1 MRRRTTL
8 RRWAFGWLLAVSL
21 GVSYHQTVSP
31 QISNPVASPETTRLQ
46 SSSLG
51 SPPAAQ
57 HRAVLNRYCVTCHNQ
72 ELKTAGLMLD
82 NIDVEN
88 ISEGAQ
94 VWEKV
99 LDKLRAG
106 AMPPAG
112 MPRPD
117 KSTSDALVAWLETE
131 LTREAVA
138 NPNPGRP
145 AIQRLNRA
153 EYTNAIRDLL
163 AVDIDGASL
172 LPADDV
178 SYGFDNIGD
187 VLSVSTML
195 MERYMSAARKIAQL
209 AIGDPALRAETYEVH
224 RFLVQEDRISEDL
237 PFGSRGGMA
246 IRHFF
251 PLDGDYV
258 VKIRL
263 RRDYSGEVILGID
276 EPHQLDVR
284 LDGTRI
290 KLFQVGGEQDTQGS
304 DAENAVKEYRRTA
317 DVGLEVRFSAD
328 AGTRLVGVTFA
339 KETTVPEGIFQPRL
353 AGIETKYWRDN
364 PLSVTRVTI
373 SGPYDI
379 KGPGDTPSRRRIFL
393 CRPTGSGD
401 EEACAEKILS
411 TLAGRAYRRPVT
423 DADVQTLLSL
433 YKEVQSSQGF
443 EAGIRMALR
452 AILVSPEFL
461 FRIERD
467 PAGVAAN
474 TAYEISD
481 LELASRLSFFLW
493 SSIPDDPLLDLAAA
507 GELKDPAV
515 LEEQVGRMTADPR
528 FQALVDNFA
537 GQWLYLRNMRLVTPE
552 QSVFPTFDENL
563 RQAFQR
569 ETELFF
575 ESMLREDRSV
585 MDLLTADYTFVN
597 ERLARHYQIP
607 NIYGSHFRR
616 VTLGDEHRKG
626 LLGQGSIL
634 TVTSYANRTSPVL
647 RGKWLLENM
656 LGTPPPPPPP
666 DVPALK
672 DRGEDGEA
680 LSVRE
685 RMEQH
690 RADPACASCHEVMD
704 PLGFALE
711 NFDGIGG
718 WRTTSEANTPIDAS
732 GVLPDGTRFE
742 GPVGLRDLLVSRRQQ
757 FVTTVTERLLTYAL
771 GRGVENYDDPAVRKI
786 VQEAAPSDYRWSS
799 IIMGIVRSVPFQMR
813 RSPES

>member
-8 RRWAFGWLLAVSL
+8 KRWVFGWLLAALL
-21 GVSYHQTVSP
+21 GVSYHQTVRP
-31 QISNPVASPETTRLQ
+31 QISNPVAPPETTRLQ
-46 SSSLG
+46 SSNPG

-57 HRAVLNRYCVTCHNQ
+57 QRAVLNRYCVTCHNQ

-82 NIDVEN
+82 NLDVEN
-88 ISEGAQ
+88 ISEGAEL
-94 VWEKV
+94 WEKV

-117 KSTSDALVAWLETE
+117 RSTSDALVAWLETE
-131 LTREAVA
+131 LAREATA
-138 NPNPGRP
+138 KPNPGRP

-163 AVDIDGASL
+163 EVDIDGASL

-195 MERYMSAARKIAQL
+195 MERYLSAARKVTQL
-209 AIGDPALRAETYEVH
+209 AIGDSTMRSDTYDVH

-258 VKIRL
+258 IQIRL
-263 RRDYSGEVILGID
+263 KRDYSGEEILGIH
-276 EPHQLDVR
+276 ERHQLDVL
-284 LDGTRI
+284 LDGARI
-290 KLFQVGGEQDTQGS
+290 KLFQVGGEQDTPGS
-304 DAENAVKEYRRTA
+304 NAEKNPVEYRRTA
-317 DVGLEVRFSAD
+317 DAGLEVRFPAE
-328 AGTRLVGVTFA
+328 AGKRLVGITFV

-353 AGIETKYWRDN
+353 AGIETKFWRDN
-364 PLSVTRVTI
+364 SLSVTRVSI
-373 SGPYDI
+373 SGPYDA
-379 KGPGDTPSRRRIFL
+379 KGAGNIPSRRKIFT
-393 CRPTGSGD
+393 CRPAGSGD
-401 EEACAEKILS
+401 KEACAEQILS
-411 TLAGRAYRRPVT
+411 ALARRAYRRPVT
-423 DADVQTLLSL
+423 DADIQTLLSL
-433 YKEVQSSQGF
+433 YRQVQSSQGF
-443 EAGIRMALR
+443 EAGIGMALR

-467 PAGVAAN
+467 PADVAPD
-474 TAYEISD
+474 TAYRISD

-493 SSIPDDPLLDLAAA
+493 SSIPDDQLLDLAEA

-515 LEEQVGRMTADPR
+515 LEEQVGRMLDDSR
-528 FQALVDNFA
+528 SQALVNNFA

-552 QSVFPTFDENL
+552 QSVFPTFDQNL
-563 RQAFQR
+563 RHAFQR

-607 NIYGSHFRR
+607 NIYGNHFRR
-616 VTLGDEHRKG
+616 VTLRDEHRRG

-647 RGKWLLENM
+647 RGKWLLENI

-666 DVPALK
+666 NIPALK
-672 DRGEDGEA
+672 DSGQDGEA

-690 RADPACASCHEVMD
+690 RANPACASCHEVMD

-711 NFDGIGG
+711 NFDGIGQ

-742 GPVGLRDLLVSRRQQ
+742 GPVGLRELLVSRRQQ

-771 GRGVENYDDPAVRKI
+771 GRGVENYDAPAVRKI
-786 VQEAAPSDYRWSS
+786 IQEATPSDYRWSS
-799 IIMGIVRSVPFQMR
+799 ITMGIVKSVPFQMR

>member
-1 MRRRTTL
+1 MRRRITL
-8 RRWAFGWLLAVSL
+8 RRWLLGWLLAAFL
-21 GVSYHQTVSP
+21 GVGYHQTVSP
-31 QISNPVASPETTRLQ
+31 QISDPVASPETTRLQ
-46 SSSLG
+46 SSSPG
-51 SPPAAQ
+51 PPPAAQ

-82 NIDVEN
+82 NIDADN
-88 ISEGAQ
+88 ISEEAE

-117 KSTSDALVAWLETE
+117 KPTTDALVSWLETE
-131 LTREAVA
+131 LSREAA
-138 NPNPGRP
+138 ARPNPGRP

-153 EYTNAIRDLL
+153 EYSNAIRDLL
-163 AVDIDGASL
+163 AVDIDGSSL

-209 AIGDPALRAETYEVH
+209 AIGDPALRSEAYEVN
-224 RFLVQEDRISEDL
+224 RFLVQKDRISEDL

-258 VKIRL
+258 IKIRL
-263 RRDYSGEVILGID
+263 KRDYSGDVILGID

-284 LDGTRI
+284 LDGARI
-290 KLFQVGGEQDTQGS
+290 KLFQVGGEQDKPGS
-304 DAENAVKEYRRTA
+304 DAESNPVEYRRTA
-317 DVGLEVRFSAD
+317 DAGLELRFPAE

-339 KETTVPEGIFQPRL
+339 KETTVPEGVFQPRL
-353 AGIETKYWRDN
+353 AGIDTKYWKDK
-364 PLSVTRVTI
+364 PLAVTRVTI

-411 TLAGRAYRRPVT
+411 TLARRAYRRPVT
-423 DADVQTLLSL
+423 DTDVQSLLSL

-443 EAGIRMALR
+443 EAGIGMALR

-467 PAGVAAN
+467 PAGVAPD

-507 GELKDPAV
+507 GKLKDPAV
-515 LEEQVGRMTADPR
+515 LEEQVGRMTADSR
-528 FQALVDNFA
+528 FQSLVDNFA
-537 GQWLYLRNMRLVTPE
+537 GQWLYLRNMRLVRPE

-616 VTLGDEHRKG
+616 VTLSDEHRKG
-626 LLGQGSIL
+626 LLSQGSIL

>member
-1 MRRRTTL
+1 
-8 RRWAFGWLLAVSL
+8 
-21 GVSYHQTVSP
+21 
-31 QISNPVASPETTRLQ
+31 
-46 SSSLG
+46 
-51 SPPAAQ
+51 
-57 HRAVLNRYCVTCHNQ
+57 
-72 ELKTAGLMLD
+72 MLD
-82 NIDVEN
+82 NLDVEN
-88 ISEGAQ
+88 ISEGAEL
-94 VWEKV
+94 WEKV

-117 KSTSDALVAWLETE
+117 RSTSDALVAWLETE
-131 LTREAVA
+131 LAREATA
-138 NPNPGRP
+138 KPNPGRP

-153 EYTNAIRDLL
+153 EYTNAIGDLL
-163 AVDIDGASL
+163 DVDIDGASL

-195 MERYMSAARKIAQL
+195 MERYLSAARKVTQL
-209 AIGDPALRAETYEVH
+209 AIGDPAIRSDTYDVH

-258 VKIRL
+258 IQIRL
-263 RRDYSGEVILGID
+263 KRDYSGEEILGID
-276 EPHQLDVR
+276 ERHQLDVL
-284 LDGTRI
+284 LDGARI
-290 KLFQVGGEQDTQGS
+290 KLFQVGGEQDTPGS
-304 DAENAVKEYRRTA
+304 NAEKNPVEYRRTA
-317 DVGLEVRFSAD
+317 DAGLEVRFPAE
-328 AGTRLVGVTFA
+328 AGTRLVGVTFV

-353 AGIETKYWRDN
+353 AGIETKFWRDN
-364 PLSVTRVTI
+364 SLSVTRVSI
-373 SGPYDI
+373 SGPYDANGTGNI
-379 KGPGDTPSRRRIFL
+379 PSRQKIFT
-393 CRPTGSGD
+393 CRPAGSGD
-401 EEACAEKILS
+401 KEACAEQILS
-411 TLAGRAYRRPVT
+411 ALARRAYRRPVT
-423 DADVQTLLSL
+423 DADIQTLLSL
-433 YKEVQSSQGF
+433 YREVQSSQGF
-443 EAGIRMALR
+443 EAGIGMALR

-467 PAGVAAN
+467 PVDVARD
-474 TAYEISD
+474 TAYRISD

-493 SSIPDDPLLDLAAA
+493 SSIPDDQLLDLAEA

-515 LEEQVGRMTADPR
+515 LEEQVGRMLDDSR
-528 FQALVDNFA
+528 SQALVNNFA

-552 QSVFPTFDENL
+552 QSVFPTFDQNL
-563 RQAFQR
+563 RHAFQR

-607 NIYGSHFRR
+607 NIYGNHFRR
-616 VTLGDEHRKG
+616 VTLRDEHRRG

-647 RGKWLLENM
+647 RGKWLLENI

-666 DVPALK
+666 NIPALK
-672 DRGEDGEA
+672 DSGQDGEA

-690 RADPACASCHEVMD
+690 RANPACASCHMAMD

-711 NFDGIGG
+711 NFDGIGR

-742 GPVGLRDLLVSRRQQ
+742 GPVGLRELLVSRRQQ
-757 FVTTVTERLLTYAL
+757 FVTTVTKRLLTYAL
-771 GRGVENYDDPAVRKI
+771 GRGVESHDAPAVRRI
-786 VQEAAPSDYRWSS
+786 IQEAAPSDYRWSS

>member
-1 MRRRTTL
+1 M
-8 RRWAFGWLLAVSL
+8 
-21 GVSYHQTVSP
+21 
-31 QISNPVASPETTRLQ
+31 
-46 SSSLG
+46 
-51 SPPAAQ
+51 
-57 HRAVLNRYCVTCHNQ
+57 
-72 ELKTAGLMLD
+72 
-82 NIDVEN
+82 
-88 ISEGAQ
+88 
-94 VWEKV
+94 
-99 LDKLRAG
+99 
-106 AMPPAG
+106 
-112 MPRPD
+112 
-117 KSTSDALVAWLETE
+117 AWLETE
-131 LTREAVA
+131 LAREATA
-138 NPNPGRP
+138 KPNPGRP

-163 AVDIDGASL
+163 EVDIDGASL

-195 MERYMSAARKIAQL
+195 MERYLSAARKVTQL
-209 AIGDPALRAETYEVH
+209 AIGDSTMRSDTYDVH

-258 VKIRL
+258 IQIRL
-263 RRDYSGEVILGID
+263 KRDYSGEEILGIH
-276 EPHQLDVR
+276 ERHQLDVL
-284 LDGTRI
+284 LDGARI
-290 KLFQVGGEQDTQGS
+290 KLFQVGGEQDTPGS
-304 DAENAVKEYRRTA
+304 NAEKNPVEYRRTA
-317 DVGLEVRFSAD
+317 DAGLEVRFPAE
-328 AGTRLVGVTFA
+328 AGKRLVGITFV

-353 AGIETKYWRDN
+353 AGIETKFWRDN
-364 PLSVTRVTI
+364 SLSVTRVSI
-373 SGPYDI
+373 SGPYDA
-379 KGPGDTPSRRRIFL
+379 KGAGNIPSRRKIFT
-393 CRPTGSGD
+393 CRPAGSGD
-401 EEACAEKILS
+401 KEACAEQILS
-411 TLAGRAYRRPVT
+411 ALARRAYRRPVT
-423 DADVQTLLSL
+423 DADIQTLLSL
-433 YKEVQSSQGF
+433 YRQVQSSQGF
-443 EAGIRMALR
+443 EAGIGMALR

-467 PAGVAAN
+467 PADVAPD
-474 TAYEISD
+474 TAYRISD

-493 SSIPDDPLLDLAAA
+493 SSIPDDQLLDLAEA

-515 LEEQVGRMTADPR
+515 LEEQVGRMLDDSR
-528 FQALVDNFA
+528 SQALVNNFA

-552 QSVFPTFDENL
+552 QSVFPTFDQNL
-563 RQAFQR
+563 RHAFQR

-607 NIYGSHFRR
+607 NIYGNHFRR
-616 VTLGDEHRKG
+616 VTLRDEHRRG

-647 RGKWLLENM
+647 RGKWLLENI

-666 DVPALK
+666 NIPALK
-672 DRGEDGEA
+672 DSGQDGEA

-690 RADPACASCHEVMD
+690 RANPACASCHEVMD

-711 NFDGIGG
+711 NFDGIGQ

-742 GPVGLRDLLVSRRQQ
+742 GPVGLRELLVSRRQQ

-771 GRGVENYDDPAVRKI
+771 GRGVENYDAPAVRKI
-786 VQEAAPSDYRWSS
+786 IQEATPSDYRWSS
-799 IIMGIVRSVPFQMR
+799 ITMGIVKSVPFQMR

>member
-1 MRRRTTL
+1 
-8 RRWAFGWLLAVSL
+8 
-21 GVSYHQTVSP
+21 
-31 QISNPVASPETTRLQ
+31 
-46 SSSLG
+46 
-51 SPPAAQ
+51 
-57 HRAVLNRYCVTCHNQ
+57 
-72 ELKTAGLMLD
+72 MLD
-82 NIDVEN
+82 NLDVEN
-88 ISEGAQ
+88 ISEGAEL
-94 VWEKV
+94 WEKV
-99 LDKLRAG
+99 LGKLRAG

-117 KSTSDALVAWLETE
+117 KPTADALVAWLETE
-131 LTREAVA
+131 LARKATAK
-138 NPNPGRP
+138 PNPGRP

-163 AVDIDGASL
+163 EVDIDGASL

-195 MERYMSAARKIAQL
+195 MERYLSAARKVAQL
-209 AIGDPALRAETYEVH
+209 AIGDSTMRSDTYDVH
-224 RFLVQEDRISEDL
+224 RFLVQKDRISEDL

-258 VKIRL
+258 IKIHL
-263 RRDYSGEVILGID
+263 RRDFSGEEILGID

-290 KLFQVGGEQDTQGS
+290 KLFKVGGEQDTPGS
-304 DAENAVKEYRRTA
+304 DAEKDPVEYRRRG
-317 DVGLEVRFSAD
+317 DRGLEVRFPAE
-328 AGTRLVGVTFA
+328 AGKRLVGVTFVQ
-339 KETTVPEGIFQPRL
+339 ETTVPEGIFQPRL

-364 PLSVTRVTI
+364 PISVTRVTI
-373 SGPYDI
+373 SGPYDF
-379 KGPGDTPSRRRIFL
+379 KGRGETPSRRRIFL
-393 CRPTGSGD
+393 CRPTGSED
-401 EEACAEKILS
+401 EEACAKKILS
-411 TLAGRAYRRPVT
+411 ALARRAFRRPVT
-423 DADVQTLLSL
+423 EVDVRTLLSL
-433 YKEVQSSQGF
+433 YKQVQSSQGF
-443 EAGIRMALR
+443 EAGIGMALR

-467 PAGVAAN
+467 PAGVAPD
-474 TAYEISD
+474 TAYRVSD

-493 SSIPDDPLLDLAAA
+493 SSIPDDQLLDLAAT
-507 GELKDPAV
+507 GKLKDPVV
-515 LEEQVGRMTADPR
+515 LEEQVRRMLGNSR
-528 FQALVDNFA
+528 SQALVDNFA

-563 RQAFQR
+563 RHAFQR

-616 VTLGDEHRKG
+616 VTLSDEHRKG

-666 DVPALK
+666 NVPALK

-711 NFDGIGG
+711 NFDGIGR
-718 WRTTSEANTPIDAS
+718 WRITSEANTPIDAS
-732 GVLPDGTRFE
+732 GVLPDGTQFE
-742 GPVGLRDLLVSRRQQ
+742 GPVGLRGLLVSRRQQ
-757 FVTTVTERLLTYAL
+757 FVMTVTERLLTYAL
-771 GRGVENYDDPAVRKI
+771 GRGVENYDAPAVRKI
-786 VQEAAPSDYRWSS
+786 IQEAAPSDYRWSS
-799 IIMGIVRSVPFQMR
+799 IIMGIVKSVPFQMR

>member
-1 MRRRTTL
+1 
-8 RRWAFGWLLAVSL
+8 
-21 GVSYHQTVSP
+21 
-31 QISNPVASPETTRLQ
+31 
-46 SSSLG
+46 
-51 SPPAAQ
+51 
-57 HRAVLNRYCVTCHNQ
+57 
-72 ELKTAGLMLD
+72 MLD
-82 NIDVEN
+82 NLDVEN
-88 ISEGAQ
+88 ISEGAEL
-94 VWEKV
+94 WEKV

-117 KSTSDALVAWLETE
+117 RSTSDALVAWLETE
-131 LTREAVA
+131 LAREATA
-138 NPNPGRP
+138 KPNPGRP

-163 AVDIDGASL
+163 EVDIDGASL

-195 MERYMSAARKIAQL
+195 MERYLSAARKVTQL
-209 AIGDPALRAETYEVH
+209 AIGDSTMRSDTYDVH

-258 VKIRL
+258 IQIRL
-263 RRDYSGEVILGID
+263 KRDYSGEEILGIH
-276 EPHQLDVR
+276 ERHQLDVL
-284 LDGTRI
+284 LDGARI
-290 KLFQVGGEQDTQGS
+290 KLFQVGGEQDTPGS
-304 DAENAVKEYRRTA
+304 NAEKNPVEYRRTA
-317 DVGLEVRFSAD
+317 DAGLEVRFPAE
-328 AGTRLVGVTFA
+328 AGKRLVGITFV

-353 AGIETKYWRDN
+353 AGIETKFWRDN
-364 PLSVTRVTI
+364 SLSVTRVSI
-373 SGPYDI
+373 SGPYDA
-379 KGPGDTPSRRRIFL
+379 KGAGNIPSRRKIFT
-393 CRPTGSGD
+393 CRPAGSGD
-401 EEACAEKILS
+401 KEACAEQILS
-411 TLAGRAYRRPVT
+411 ALARRAYRRPVT
-423 DADVQTLLSL
+423 DADIQTLLSL
-433 YKEVQSSQGF
+433 YRQVQSSQGF
-443 EAGIRMALR
+443 EAGIGMALR

-467 PAGVAAN
+467 PADVAPD
-474 TAYEISD
+474 TAYRISD

-493 SSIPDDPLLDLAAA
+493 SSIPDDQLLDLAEA

-515 LEEQVGRMTADPR
+515 LEEQVGRMLDDSR
-528 FQALVDNFA
+528 SQALVNNFA

-552 QSVFPTFDENL
+552 QSVFPTFDQNL
-563 RQAFQR
+563 RHAFQR

-607 NIYGSHFRR
+607 NIYGNHFRR
-616 VTLGDEHRKG
+616 VTLRDEHRRG

-647 RGKWLLENM
+647 RGKWLLENI

-666 DVPALK
+666 NIPALK
-672 DRGEDGEA
+672 DSGQDGEA

-690 RADPACASCHEVMD
+690 RANPACASCHEVMD

-711 NFDGIGG
+711 NFDGIGQ

-742 GPVGLRDLLVSRRQQ
+742 GPVGLRELLVSRRQQ

-771 GRGVENYDDPAVRKI
+771 GRGVENYDAPAVRKI
-786 VQEAAPSDYRWSS
+786 IQEATPSDYRWSS
-799 IIMGIVRSVPFQMR
+799 ITMGIVKSVPFQMR

>member
-8 RRWAFGWLLAVSL
+8 RRWVFGWLLAVSL
-21 GVSYHQTVSP
+21 GVSYHQTVSA
-31 QISNPVASPETTRLQ
+31 QISEPVAS
-46 SSSLG
+46 
-51 SPPAAQ
+51 

-209 AIGDPALRAETYEVH
+209 AIGDPALRAETYDVH

-317 DVGLEVRFSAD
+317 DAGLEVRFSAD

-373 SGPYDI
+373 SGPYDV
-379 KGPGDTPSRRRIFL
+379 KGRGDTPSRRRIFL

-411 TLAGRAYRRPVT
+411 TLARRAYRRPVT
-423 DADVQTLLSL
+423 DADVQSLLSL

-443 EAGIRMALR
+443 EAGIGMALR

-467 PAGVAAN
+467 PAGVAPD

-507 GELKDPAV
+507 GELKDPAL
-515 LEEQVGRMTADPR
+515 LEEQVGRMTADSR
-528 FQALVDNFA
+528 FQSLVDNFA

-575 ESMLREDRSV
+575 ESMLQEDRSV

-607 NIYGSHFRR
+607 NIYGNHFRR

-690 RADPACASCHEVMD
+690 RANPVCASCHEVMD

-742 GPVGLRDLLVSRRQQ
+742 GPVGLRELLVSRRQQ

-771 GRGVENYDDPAVRKI
+771 GRGVENYDAPAVRKI

>member
-1 MRRRTTL
+1 
-8 RRWAFGWLLAVSL
+8 LAVSL
-21 GVSYHQTVSP
+21 GVSCHQSISA
-31 QISNPVASPETTRLQ
+31 QISS
-46 SSSLG
+46 
-51 SPPAAQ
+51 PAAS

-72 ELKTAGLMLD
+72 ELKTAGLTLD
-82 NIDVEN
+82 NIDVDK

-99 LDKLRAG
+99 LDKLRVG

-117 KSTSDALVAWLETE
+117 KATSDALVAWLETE
-131 LTREAVA
+131 LTREASA
-138 NPNPGRP
+138 NPDPGRP

-163 AVDIDGASL
+163 AVDIDGTSL

-209 AIGDPALRAETYEVH
+209 AIGDHTLRSDTYDVH

-251 PLDGDYV
+251 PLDGDYIIQ
-258 VKIRL
+258 IRL

-276 EPHQLDVR
+276 EPHQLDVL
-284 LDGTRI
+284 LDGARI
-290 KLFQVGGEQDTQGS
+290 KMFQVGGEQDTPGS
-304 DAENAVKEYRRTA
+304 DAESNPVEYRRRA
-317 DVGLEVRFSAD
+317 DAGLEVRFPAE
-328 AGTRLVGVTFA
+328 AGTRLIGVTFV
-339 KETTVPEGIFQPRL
+339 KETTVPEGIFQPLL
-353 AGIETKYWRDN
+353 AGIETKFWRDN
-364 PLSVTRVTI
+364 PLSVNRVTL
-373 SGPYDI
+373 SGPYDT
-379 KGPGDTPSRRRIFL
+379 KGPGDTPSRRKIFL
-393 CRPTGSGD
+393 CRPTGSQD
-401 EEACAEKILS
+401 EEACAEKIFS
-411 TLAGRAYRRPVT
+411 ALARRAYRRPVT
-423 DADVQTLLSL
+423 DADIQTLLGL
-433 YKEVQSSQGF
+433 YREVRNAQGF
-443 EAGIRMALR
+443 EAGIGMALR

-461 FRIERD
+461 FRIVRD
-467 PAGVAAN
+467 PADVAPA
-474 TAYEISD
+474 TAYKISD
-481 LELASRLSFFLW
+481 LEVASRLSFFLW
-493 SSIPDDPLLDLAAA
+493 SSIPDDQLLDLAEA
-507 GELKDPAV
+507 GKLKDPAI
-515 LEEQVGRMTADPR
+515 LEEQVRRMLSDPR
-528 FQALVDNFA
+528 SQALVDNFA

-563 RQAFQR
+563 RQAFRR

-607 NIYGSHFRR
+607 NIYGNHFRR

-666 DVPALK
+666 NVPALK

-680 LSVRE
+680 LSVRK

-690 RADPACASCHEVMD
+690 RANPVCASCHAAMD

-711 NFDGIGG
+711 NFDGIGR

-742 GPVGLRDLLVSRRQQ
+742 GPVGLRELLVSRRQQ

-771 GRGVENYDDPAVRKI
+771 GRGVESHDAPAVRRI
-786 VQEAAPSDYRWSS
+786 IQEAAPDEYRWSS